1 MELKYQIKKDPLY
14 KTFINNLSQISEI
27 KGGSKILIG
36 VSGGLDS
43 VALTY
48 LLTSTEKYKL
58 IITHINHKLRKE
70 SDRDQIFVKNLA
82 KNLNI
87 PFYSKVLEPSK
98 KEKSMNI
105 EEWGRKERY
114 SFFDK
119 IFFETGSNFIM
130 TGHHGNDQVETL
142 LLNLNRKT
150 GSAGLRGIASKR
162 KSVIRPLLNFC
173 KKEIINF
180 VERHKIQYVNDSS
193 NQDFS
198 LARNYIRNQI
208 VKPWEEKDENI
219 VRKISHSINL
229 FSKWHSS
236 LDFLII
242 KYILPSIEKSELKFK
257 IELTLIH
264 DMPITLQVRLLEIL
278 IDNQD
283 INFSKH
289 HYKMIDQFIKK
300 PTIGKVFDIFNIWE
314 VRHERNFLV
323 GYKKKDVIDISSHN
337 LSFNIPLHINGYIF
351 EVGLGENT
359 KYEKDR
365 VLSQEFVD
373 YDKLKGKKLILR
385 LWEKG
390 DKFIPLGMNGHQK
403 VSDFLINQKVEQI
416 DKNKQYV
423 ITADN
428 EIIWICG
435 MRLSDSVK
443 IDKHTKQKAHLVQRE
458 SYD

>member
-1 MELKYQIKKDPLY
+1 
-14 KTFINNLSQISEI
+14 
-27 KGGSKILIG
+27 
-36 VSGGLDS
+36 
-43 VALTY
+43 
-48 LLTSTEKYKL
+48 
-58 IITHINHKLRKE
+58 
-70 SDRDQIFVKNLA
+70 
-82 KNLNI
+82 
-87 PFYSKVLEPSK
+87 
-98 KEKSMNI
+98 MNI

-208 VKPWEEKDENI
+208 IKPWEEKDENI

-242 KYILPSIEKSELKFK
+242 KYILPNIEKSELKFK

-278 IDNQD
+278 IENQD

-289 HYKMIDQFIKK
+289 HYKMIDQFINK
-300 PTIGKVFDIFNIWE
+300 PIIGKVFDIFNIWE
-314 VRHERNFLV
+314 LRHERNFLV
-323 GYKKKDVIDISSHN
+323 GYKKKDVINTSSHN
-337 LSFNIPLHINGYIF
+337 LSLIHI
-351 EVGLGENT
+351 
-359 KYEKDR
+359 
-365 VLSQEFVD
+365 
-373 YDKLKGKKLILR
+373 
-385 LWEKG
+385 
-390 DKFIPLGMNGHQK
+390 
-403 VSDFLINQKVEQI
+403 
-416 DKNKQYV
+416 
-423 ITADN
+423 
-428 EIIWICG
+428 
-435 MRLSDSVK
+435 
-443 IDKHTKQKAHLVQRE
+443 
-458 SYD
+458 

>member
-198 LARNYIRNQI
+198 LSRNYIRNQI
-208 VKPWEEKDENI
+208 IKP
-219 VRKISHSINL
+219 
-229 FSKWHSS
+229 
-236 LDFLII
+236 
-242 KYILPSIEKSELKFK
+242 
-257 IELTLIH
+257 
-264 DMPITLQVRLLEIL
+264 
-278 IDNQD
+278 
-283 INFSKH
+283 
-289 HYKMIDQFIKK
+289 
-300 PTIGKVFDIFNIWE
+300 
-314 VRHERNFLV
+314 
-323 GYKKKDVIDISSHN
+323 
-337 LSFNIPLHINGYIF
+337 
-351 EVGLGENT
+351 
-359 KYEKDR
+359 
-365 VLSQEFVD
+365 
-373 YDKLKGKKLILR
+373 
-385 LWEKG
+385 
-390 DKFIPLGMNGHQK
+390 
-403 VSDFLINQKVEQI
+403 
-416 DKNKQYV
+416 
-423 ITADN
+423 
-428 EIIWICG
+428 
-435 MRLSDSVK
+435 
-443 IDKHTKQKAHLVQRE
+443 
-458 SYD
+458 